1 MMSEQTSVT
10 SHNSDDD
17 DEIGEELLDEF
28 RSLVGSRLST
38 SSVSSRRR
46 QSSSPMKT
54 AKVLESCL
62 YDLDKQKDV
71 MLQTLTIMEQNSAD
85 RIVELGADLT
95 KAQRS
100 AREWEQRSNEV
111 QSRSEDFQQDVHA
124 LVNILSLAYHSGQWK
139 FASTDFRTVT
149 SDMLPPTGS
158 SSKEGMR
165 VSLVEKQ
172 LSERGRKI
180 QSLQQEL
187 VSGSAQHRVLKEQ
200 ITQRDNELADLRQSL
215 ATNQEQLSNALSG
228 LQTHEQEA
236 GTRHTS
242 LMDEVERR
250 DGLLRSLQ
258 EENARL
264 QELRSH
270 DVKTSMAS
278 GEQLGQ
284 LQADV
289 VTLTANLEAEHGRS
303 TELRTQLHTEHQTN
317 EDLKQKLSKQEEQVN
332 GLMERLNSQISEL
345 QSNVA
350 VVEDKYKT
358 ACSETEEARAQM
370 ADHSSSLDSAQADA
384 SMYRDQLLDC
394 RAKLEQWETTVTLLR
409 NEHGDEVLR
418 REQTIQDLEVK
429 LQAADTEKWTLSE
442 HVSMQE
448 KTVRRV
454 EEDFNSRLAQHRW
467 QMASKLLAL
476 EQQKAQLKTEKQL
489 GAELKLTLQQS
500 ERELSETKRQLEAVQ
515 SELLEASKTL
525 TSNQEDL
532 GNSLAQFHAEKMA
545 ADSSISGL
553 REQLASVQQE
563 LNSSASSVVDLEEGN
578 AQLHSALQLSQDT
591 LTACQQQLCEERE
604 HSEELQ
610 RFLESTKSKHS
621 LLKVDN
627 DSLVRQLTDRD
638 QLISQLRDQVVGVSD
653 GANEQAKK
661 HSHAY
666 GEVARSLEETITT
679 LRRTQDEV
687 VEKSTSLSRLQAQV
701 SQLESEKTKLLE
713 KGSHST
719 EEVAKLNISVETLQ
733 QENKL
738 CLEQIAKLEDTN
750 TAISAKMTVLQEN
763 LNQEQEEV
771 DTLNEAKN
779 SLQASVDRLQEQC
792 MALETAEYDKVEL
805 QAEVETLQHQLHVAR
820 AELSENETSLE
831 KQHADLVEMEA
842 TCARH
847 KDMIQA
853 RDEEIERL
861 KESDAD
867 EELEQKVQELELQLL
882 DMKDDVSNANCS
894 LQQSQDE
901 AEQWKTTSEANETN
915 LNRFKSECERVR
927 QLLVLKTEEL
937 QTAQDQASE
946 LERNRTK
953 MLQEVHV
960 ERDRA
965 TQLQIEVNLLRH
977 HRSEVEESLTRELES
992 LRSHSNYIAKADQ
1005 LSRELTDAGQELTQ
1019 LRRSLA
1025 AAEEEHDKVIAKLRA
1040 EQDQNVKLQAR
1051 CIAAEN
1057 SARKSAEAAESSK
1070 MEAQNAEQ
1078 QELQQVKQTSDILT
1092 AELTQRQTVID
1103 VLRKEIDDLKVQSRL
1118 NVHELKLKRLRVQQ
1132 IDQDVDA
1139 QRIQNSVLREKIMA
1153 HERQQTM
1160 LEVALEKSQE
1170 EREKLSQKITELV
1183 SAARHPKANNALS
1196 QKASDLEEKVTLL
1209 RAALSDS
1216 QSEFQ
1221 SLRQRYGDV
1230 QAELEASRQRHAAET
1245 SVLEAELNN
1254 LRSEQNSA
1262 DGVHHQ
1268 LVSQLQTTVN
1278 TLGGQLDKVS
1288 LQRDEAS
1295 GDSDDAD
1302 ESHHSLRQSLPFSP
1316 AASFLRDVTVAH
1328 LESKCSDLESELSA
1342 SHALRSS
1349 VQQYEHQ
1356 RLQEQQD
1363 TFEKEREML
1372 RKSLTVTRDDLKQ
1385 CRSDLIEK
1393 DRQIFKLSRNLEKAE
1408 SSRQEHLRKVS
1419 DIEASVAKL
1428 SSPQKSDGDGAG

>member
-46 QSSSPMKT
+46 QSSSPQMKT

-409 NEHGDEVLR
+409 NEHGDE
-418 REQTIQDLEVK
+418 
-429 LQAADTEKWTLSE
+429 
-442 HVSMQE
+442 
-448 KTVRRV
+448 
-454 EEDFNSRLAQHRW
+454 
-467 QMASKLLAL
+467 
-476 EQQKAQLKTEKQL
+476 
-489 GAELKLTLQQS
+489 
-500 ERELSETKRQLEAVQ
+500 
-515 SELLEASKTL
+515 
-525 TSNQEDL
+525 
-532 GNSLAQFHAEKMA
+532 
-545 ADSSISGL
+545 
-553 REQLASVQQE
+553 
-563 LNSSASSVVDLEEGN
+563 
-578 AQLHSALQLSQDT
+578 
-591 LTACQQQLCEERE
+591 
-604 HSEELQ
+604 
-610 RFLESTKSKHS
+610 
-621 LLKVDN
+621 
-627 DSLVRQLTDRD
+627 LTDRD

>member
-46 QSSSPMKT
+46 QSSSPQMKT

-409 NEHGDEVLR
+409 NEHGDE
-418 REQTIQDLEVK
+418 
-429 LQAADTEKWTLSE
+429 
-442 HVSMQE
+442 
-448 KTVRRV
+448 
-454 EEDFNSRLAQHRW
+454 
-467 QMASKLLAL
+467 
-476 EQQKAQLKTEKQL
+476 
-489 GAELKLTLQQS
+489 
-500 ERELSETKRQLEAVQ
+500 
-515 SELLEASKTL
+515 
-525 TSNQEDL
+525 
-532 GNSLAQFHAEKMA
+532 
-545 ADSSISGL
+545 
-553 REQLASVQQE
+553 
-563 LNSSASSVVDLEEGN
+563 
-578 AQLHSALQLSQDT
+578 
-591 LTACQQQLCEERE
+591 
-604 HSEELQ
+604 
-610 RFLESTKSKHS
+610 
-621 LLKVDN
+621 
-627 DSLVRQLTDRD
+627 LTDRD

-653 GANEQAKK
+653 GANEQ
-661 HSHAY
+661 
-666 GEVARSLEETITT
+666 
-679 LRRTQDEV
+679 V